1 MLRVLFALF
10 IFSFWLTAPADVTAA
25 DTATNDQD
33 WFKADESAAGPLK
46 EVDLL
51 PVEKMTPLQKLS
63 SSASDEG
70 FISETSAVA
79 LPDCDDSRLT
89 NNVLRRI
96 AQYYASHPN
105 NTIIEKRRQI
115 LLQKNLSDF
124 KNIDIDTFS
133 AKENIKIA
141 DKLISYKINK
151 GLNSSDIRLCK
162 STSSQPFYL
171 IIYPQ
176 NNIYTVEIVN
186 FPGQPNSEKFITTYD

>member
-1 MLRVLFALF
+1 MLRVLSALF
-10 IFSFWLTAPADVTAA
+10 IFSFWLTVPADVTAA
-25 DTATNDQD
+25 DAVANDQD

-63 SSASDEG
+63 SSASDAG
-70 FISETSAVA
+70 FISETAAVA
-79 LPDCDDSRLT
+79 LPDCGDSRLT
-89 NNVLRRI
+89 NNVLQRI

-115 LLQKNLSDF
+115 LLQKNLRNF
-124 KNIDIDTFS
+124 KDIDIDTFS

-162 STSSQPFYL
+162 STSSQPLYL